1 LKDNPSVAY
10 YYTEPGTNRITYGD
24 DIFIGYRGYEHNH
37 TKPLFPFG
45 FGLSYTSFAY
55 ATLEIHEMTGAT
67 AGAYTVGFDVT
78 NTGKREGADVAQIY
92 VAEDRP
98 EVPRPPQELKGFARV
113 ELKPGETKHIT
124 VPLDARSFAW
134 YDVAAKAW
142 HADAGTFT
150 IRVSRSS
157 ADPQLVGKVS
167 LSKPIL
173 LPVE

>member
-1 LKDNPSVAY
+1 
-10 YYTEPGTNRITYGD
+10 
-24 DIFIGYRGYEHNH
+24 
-37 TKPLFPFG
+37 
-45 FGLSYTSFAY
+45 
-55 ATLEIHEMTGAT
+55 
-67 AGAYTVGFDVT
+67 
-78 NTGKREGADVAQIY
+78 

-150 IRVSRSS
+150 VRVSRSS
-157 ADPQLVGKVS
+157 AEPQMEGKVM
-167 LSKPIL
+167 LAKRIL